1 MTCIPDVPSSLPVG
15 TPFGPE
21 CEERPLAWLHGT
33 TRTAKRVSP
42 EKGGGKEHPSPSLL
56 SCVYNFLALFITPR
70 YAYLLL
76 VIVGSLRKRLNQC
89 SAVPG
94 EETFNPLYAPSG
106 LPFKLLHRRYL
117 SLEGDSMAVF
127 PDVAESE
134 LDTVKHLFRH
144 STFILPSMV
153 PVWLAAVETV
163 QEKRQVGWVA
173 AGDLIHSSRSLL
185 LRGYSE
191 LITIGRR
198 RDSEPITIGRRRN
211 NRVKPLPCCCLVW
224 SIL

>member
-42 EKGGGKEHPSPSLL
+42 EKGGGKEHPFPSLL

-127 PDVAESE
+127 PGKES
-134 LDTVKHLFRH
+134 V
-144 STFILPSMV
+144 ILPQCSHKMGTFHSCRCGRIGTGHSEA
-153 PVWLAAVETV
+153 PIPPLYFHLAFHGA
-163 QEKRQVGWVA
+163 RLA
-173 AGDLIHSSRSLL
+173 SCC
-185 LRGYSE
+185 
-191 LITIGRR
+191 
-198 RDSEPITIGRRRN
+198 RDSTREKASG
-211 NRVKPLPCCCLVW
+211 LGCCW
-224 SIL
+224 